1 MTSRQRVEAVG
12 ALKETDRI
20 PIHHIGLCSEVASK
34 LLGREAYVGGGIQ
47 QWREACALLKGAAA
61 HQEYLERS
69 YRDALDIA
77 ELTGQDVVRPS
88 FWRMPQMPTR
98 RVDENTILYGSG
110 PEDGWFQLRYDAAS
124 EQCVVQPCR
133 ERPQSFDS
141 IAHDLRRQEKAL
153 ESFRPDEAGIAAEI
167 RAQREIGDDKVIRAA
182 GAEVGTPVDGIW
194 FEAMAA
200 RPDLVKRYLD
210 VQVARAERQVPFLA
224 GHGLTWLFGGGDMAS
239 NEGPMYSPRHFRELV
254 LPRVCR
260 LAEICH
266 RHRCCFFFA
275 SDGNLWPVADA
286 LFGESGV
293 DGYYEIDRRA
303 GMDLRRLRERFP
315 RLILLGNI
323 SSHTVHRE
331 RRDEVI
337 QETRAC
343 LDEARQC
350 RGVIAGLS
358 NYFVPGTP
366 IANVE
371 AVLDTIRENR

>member
-1 MTSRQRVEAVG
+1 MTSRRRVEAAA

-20 PIHHIGLCSEVASK
+20 PIHHIGFCSEVASK

-47 QWREACALLKGAAA
+47 QWREACALLKGAEA

-88 FWRMPQMPTR
+88 YWRMPQMPTR

-110 PEDGWFQLRYDAAS
+110 PEDGWFLLKYDAGS

-167 RAQREIGDDKVIRAA
+167 RAQREIGDDKLIRGA
-182 GAEVGTPVDGIW
+182 GAAVGIPVAGIW

-210 VQVARAERQVPFLA
+210 VQVAQAERQVPFLA
-224 GHGLTWLFGGGDMAS
+224 GQGLTWLFGGGDMAS

-260 LAEICH
+260 IAEICH
-266 RHRCCFFFA
+266 RHRCLFFFA

-323 SSHTVHRE
+323 SSHTVHRG
-331 RRDEVI
+331 RPDEVI

-371 AVLDTIRENR
+371 AVLDALRKN